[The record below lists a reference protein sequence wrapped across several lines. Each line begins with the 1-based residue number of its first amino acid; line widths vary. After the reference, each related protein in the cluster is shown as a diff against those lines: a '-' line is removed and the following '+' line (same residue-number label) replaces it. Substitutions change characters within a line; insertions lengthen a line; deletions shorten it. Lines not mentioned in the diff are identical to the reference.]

1 MNDQLTP
8 EQKAYL
14 ETWAGKRD
22 LILSEVSVLQSQ
34 KDKLDEA
41 IKNAS
46 DSYTDI
52 QAMFSQTLGRITEL
66 KIKESELPLLITKEI
81 AGLQSQKSVLES
93 EITNL
98 TKVVGVLT
106 EQKASLEKDVS
117 SAISNFDILKDG
129 ALVLDKVVDHVTV
142 VSSENVKKID
152 TLVTD
157 LGKGLE
163 EIIAVNKKNVQETNI
178 VIDKLP
184 RMIVEAQKKGLIKNK
199 I

>member
-93 EITNL
+93 EVTNL
-98 TKVVGVLT
+98 TRLVGVLT
-106 EQKASLEKDVS
+106 EKKASSEKDVS
-117 SAISNFDILKDG
+117 LAISNFNILKEE
-129 ALVLDKVVDHVTV
+129 ALVLDKIVDHVTV
-142 VSSENVKKID
+142 VSSDNARKID
-152 TLVTD
+152 TLVVD
-157 LGKGLE
+157 LGKSLE
-163 EIIAVNKKNVQETNI
+163 EIIAVNKKNVLETNI

-184 RMIVEAQKKGLIKNK
+184 RMIMEAQKRGLIKNK